1 MLDLD
6 LINSKPI
13 EIKINKGLVK
23 VNQPSFSLAKKVRVY
38 EKSLGEIT
46 EEEIYKEQSD
56 ILVSFLNNNS
66 SNKKFND
73 KDIDNLS
80 FTAIKA
86 LYTTLI
92 NAIKGIEESPN

>member
-6 LINSKPI
+6 LINNKPI

-23 VNQPSFSLAKKVRVY
+23 VNQPSFSLAKRVRAY
-38 EKSLGEIT
+38 EKNLTEMT
-46 EEEIYKEQSD
+46 EEEIYKEQSN

-66 SNKKFND
+66 SNKKFAD
-73 KDIDNLS
+73 KDINNLS

-86 LYTTLI
+86 LYLALI
-92 NAIKGIEESPN
+92 NAITGVEESPN